1 MIDGKDIDTILRLI
15 GDQDLNEEDGKVV
28 KKLALLGKQI
38 AAQEKMRQELLE
50 IREEL
55 EKLW

>member
-38 AAQEKMRQELLE
+38 TAQEKMRKEMLE

-55 EKLW
+55 EKL